1 MDNVLTVGTE
11 SVRLERTHPAATPRS
26 IGGVRFDWAVIALS
40 SWFLGG
46 VYLDGW
52 AHHHIPE
59 LETFFTPWHGV
70 LYSGF
75 LATAALLV
83 ATLIRNNVRGHAW
96 RQALP
101 AGYMLS
107 LLGVPIFLA
116 GGVGDMIWH
125 ELFGIEAD
133 VEALLSPTH
142 LILALGGTLMVSGPL
157 RAAWRRSEDGA
168 GRLARWPMLLSL
180 TFTLS
185 VLTFMTQFAHPSV
198 EVWAAPSGLGHHAT
212 TPIMAQA
219 LGVASILLQAALLV
233 GFVLLAVRRWGWRL
247 PWGSLTLLMTL
258 NVALLSVLEDE
269 YRLIPAAFLAG
280 LVADLL
286 LRRLQP
292 SPDRPVA
299 LRLFACAV
307 PAVYYLLYFLT
318 LMGTEGI
325 WWSVHLWTGS
335 IVLTGI
341 VGWLLSYAFVPP
353 TVPGEEAVRLQ

>member
-1 MDNVLTVGTE
+1 MRDVMTLGTE
-11 SVRLERTHPAATPRS
+11 SAGLERTGPAAIAQPV
-26 IGGVRFDWAVIALS
+26 GGIRFDWAVIALS

-75 LATAALLV
+75 LATATLLV
-83 ATLIRNNVRGHAW
+83 VAWIRNGVRGYPW
-96 RQALP
+96 RRALP
-101 AGYMLS
+101 VGYTLS

-142 LILALGGTLMVSGPL
+142 LTLAIGGTLMVSGPL
-157 RAAWRRSEDGA
+157 RAAWRRSEGA
-168 GRLARWPMLLSL
+168 SGALARWPMLLSL
-180 TFTLS
+180 TFTFS
-185 VLTFMTQFAHPSV
+185 VMTFMTQFAHPLV
-198 EVWAAPSGLGHHAT
+198 EVWATPRGLGHHAAR
-212 TPIMAQA
+212 PIMAQA
-219 LGVASILLQAALLV
+219 LGVASILLQAALLA
-233 GFVLLAVRRWGWRL
+233 GFALLAVRRWGWRL
-247 PWGSLTLLMTL
+247 PWGSLTLLFTL
-258 NVALLSVLEDE
+258 NAALLSVLEDE

-286 LRRLQP
+286 LRRLKP
-292 SPDRPVA
+292 SPERPAV
-299 LRLFACAV
+299 LRLFAFAV
-307 PAVYYLLYFLT
+307 PAVYYLFYFLA
-318 LMGTEGI
+318 LMVTESI

-353 TVPGEEAVRLQ
+353 AVPEEPSARWQ